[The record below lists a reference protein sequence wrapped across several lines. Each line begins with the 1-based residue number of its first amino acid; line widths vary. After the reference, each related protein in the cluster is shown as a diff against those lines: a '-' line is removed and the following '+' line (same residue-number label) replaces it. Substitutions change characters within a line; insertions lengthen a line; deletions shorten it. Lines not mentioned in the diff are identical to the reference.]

1 MTREDAATLLP
12 IIKAYSEGK
21 IVQFKEGED
30 WVDIDRLFLANFQR
44 KAPTAYRIKLTPTY
58 RPFANAEECW
68 NEMLKHQPVGWV
80 KHDGIREC
88 ITCVR
93 NGDGDCISFSGVDF
107 DLEYLFKN
115 ATFEDGSV
123 FGVKEENELSMTREE
138 LDNMPLILERVYN
151 GYCVSYKFDSGKAPM
166 MIYSKKH
173 LIQLREAID
182 LLLKW
187 EE

>member
-1 MTREDAATLLP
+1 MTREETKAIMP
-12 IIKAYSEGK
+12 ILQAYAEGK
-21 IVQFKEGED
+21 VIQYSRNGGYTWHDVAED
-30 WVDIDRLFLANFQR
+30 VNHNIRTDKYD
-44 KAPTAYRIKLTPTY
+44 YRIKPTPTY

-115 ATFEDGSV
+115 VTFEDDSV
-123 FGVKEENELSMTREE
+123 FGIKEE
-138 LDNMPLILERVYN
+138 
-151 GYCVSYKFDSGKAPM
+151 K
-166 MIYSKKH
+166 
-173 LIQLREAID
+173 
-182 LLLKW
+182 
-187 EE
+187 